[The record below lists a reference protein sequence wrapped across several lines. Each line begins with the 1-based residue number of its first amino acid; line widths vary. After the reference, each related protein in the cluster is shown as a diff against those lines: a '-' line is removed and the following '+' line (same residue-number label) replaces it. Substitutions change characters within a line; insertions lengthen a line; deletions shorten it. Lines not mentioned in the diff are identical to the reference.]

1 MNKIKKISAAA
12 LAAALMTGTALT
24 VNAEE
29 SQPKLLIA
37 EDSSMTAVTL
47 YGGGYGSNSD
57 GFFKLGE
64 EELAKWQE
72 TGKLEVT
79 RVESDV
85 DLTVWN
91 WWSGSFEGEYLQLT
105 KKDADGNI
113 TERKVVHLDKENNK
127 IELAYTL
134 GADWC
139 YTTPDGYTVL
149 EPTSDVENGTVTIT
163 AMKPNGTT
171 FTNTIKGCVA
181 HMDGAQWDDYVW
193 YTYRAVSDSDS
204 KYCCYVVVVE
214 KLNGSWI
221 DNKIYTV
228 YGMGKDG
235 TTTKIGVSDMCSC
248 GSIEYCDSERVIVS
262 YDDGVA
268 YTNVVYSTTAD
279 EQYQFG
285 YYGGIYFA
293 NDDIAIG
300 YEFYNAEENG
310 YDLIDLKSNKF
321 LANYSNMGTNDFK
334 IYVVQTEDDKWG
346 YIDSNGKEL
355 AIFDDA
361 GVFYGDFAPVVKDGK
376 AYLIDRNMNK
386 VSEAIDGESV
396 AAFDEGL
403 YRVTVNGE
411 SKFMTYAAKPAV
423 SEPTKPTEPT
433 TSTEPTSKPTST
445 DNKNPETGIP
455 GIAAVFGTLALAAG
469 TVIVA
474 KKRK

>member
-1 MNKIKKISAAA
+1 MNKFKRISAAA

-37 EDSSMTAVTL
+37 EDFPTAANL

-64 EELAKWQE
+64 EEFAKWRE

-79 RVESDV
+79 SVESEV
-85 DLTVWN
+85 DITDLEWWN
-91 WWSGSFEGEYLQLT
+91 GSFEGEYLQLA

-149 EPTSDVENGTVTIT
+149 EPTSDVENGTITVT
-163 AMKPNGTT
+163 AMKPDGTT
-171 FTNTIKGCVA
+171 FTNTINGCVA

-214 KLNGSWI
+214 KLKGSWI

-228 YGMGKDG
+228 YGIGKDG
-235 TTTKIGVSDMCSC
+235 TTTKIGVSDMYSC

-262 YDDGVA
+262 YDDGVG

-279 EQYQFG
+279 EQYQFR

-310 YDLIDLKSNKF
+310 YDLIDLKSNKS
-321 LANYSNMGTNDFK
+321 LANYSNMGTNDGK
-334 IYVVQTEDDKWG
+334 IYLVQTEDDKWG

-355 AIFDDA
+355 AIFDNA
-361 GVFYGDFAPVVKDGK
+361 GDFYGDFAPVVKDGK

-386 VSEAIDGESV
+386 VSEAIDGERV
-396 AAFDEGL
+396 FAFSDGL
-403 YRVTVNGE
+403 YMVTVDGE
-411 SKFMTYAAKPAV
+411 EKFMTYAAKPTASEST
-423 SEPTKPTEPT
+423 SEPTNPNEPT
-433 TSTEPTSKPTST
+433 SEPTSKPEDT
-445 DNKNPETGIP
+445 KNPETGIP
-455 GIAAVFGTLALAAG
+455 GIAAAVGVIALAAG

-474 KKRK
+474 KKKK